1 VTMAETE
8 LQYPYR
14 PRPLAAIALVLLF
27 GPTTVLLGM
36 LAMRPQAGG
45 VAGGDANV
53 LPLSPGAA
61 AAIAWGMCGL
71 SGLLLA
77 LGLAVAVRRVRIRQR
92 VAVGEAGLIVPASPW
107 SREERTIAYGD
118 IRWLGE
124 HEIYRQRMLTVDHAG
139 GSLTISA
146 SMLPSREAFDAIVT
160 RLRARAPATR

>member
-1 VTMAETE
+1 MSEPE
-8 LQYPYR
+8 LQYAYR

-27 GPTTVLLGM
+27 GPTTVLLAM
-36 LAMRPQAGG
+36 LAMKPQGG
-45 VAGGDANV
+45 RVGDANG

-61 AAIAWGMCGL
+61 AAVAWGMCAL

-77 LGLAVAVRRVRIRQR
+77 LGLAVAVKRVRLRQR
-92 VAVGEAGLIVPASPW
+92 LVLGESGMIVPASPW
-107 SREERTIAYGD
+107 SREERTIAYGE

-139 GSLTISA
+139 GSLTIAA

-160 RLRARAPATR
+160 RLRSRAPSAR